1 MQATPEQIH
10 ALIALQDI
18 DRTRLR
24 AQLELKKLPQPAQ
37 IDKLHE
43 QKDGIT
49 EKRDQIATLLK
60 RAEAQ
65 QMRLHEE
72 DDTLVRKQAATQ
84 ERIEELKDDY
94 RSVTSLTRDLE
105 GMAKRRESLAFELEK
120 VEKRLAEITHAIN
133 EAERALSA
141 IADKEAQLLKAY
153 HAQADDLVQTA
164 QVAEAK
170 RGDMAARVPAALLR
184 TYEKTL
190 ARCGGVALATLED
203 DHCAVCRNAI
213 EANRLL
219 QIKAEA
225 PISEC
230 PNCHRML
237 IVE

>member
-49 EKRDQIATLLK
+49 ESATRSQRCSNAPKPSRCACMKR
-60 RAEAQ
+60 
-65 QMRLHEE
+65 

-133 EAERALSA
+133 EAEKALSA

-164 QVAEAK
+164 QDAEAK